1 MTMTTAAAAVSN
13 RQLALHLHLLVLLLA
28 SPATAFYAES
38 PAVAAASTWRP
49 RHQQQ
54 NSIATRPSSKVLTI
68 LSPQPLHRGG
78 NNKMMMMTT
87 MSNGGDFESLGLSED
102 LIAVTQR
109 MNWDSPTPVQR
120 LAIPAILAMAHRNP
134 NDSNSN
140 YDDDDGSIANSLW
153 CEAPTG
159 R

>member
-1 MTMTTAAAAVSN
+1 MTMTTAAAVIN
-13 RQLALHLHLLVLLLA
+13 RQLALHLLVVLLV
-28 SPATAFYAES
+28 SHATAFYAES
-38 PAVAAASTWRP
+38 PAVAARP
-49 RHQQQ
+49 
-54 NSIATRPSSKVLTI
+54 SSSSSSKVLTI

-78 NNKMMMMTT
+78 NNKMMMTTT

-120 LAIPAILAMAHRNP
+120 LAIPAILTMARRNH

-140 YDDDDGSIANSLW
+140 YDDEDGTIANSLW